1 MLFRLEACN
10 KWCTTGISAGSRV
23 GLSYINYLVE
33 KITQVAYLVHLQ
45 MILILVV
52 KWTVKISKYRGFNL
66 VANSWRLLVPTFI
79 LTNG

>member
-1 MLFRLEACN
+1 MLFRLEACD
-10 KWCTTGISAGSRV
+10 KWSTTGISAGSSV

-52 KWTVKISKYRGFNL
+52 KWTVKISKYRGINL
-66 VANSWRLLVPTFI
+66 VSNSCRLLVPTFI